1 MATVQ
6 WCEHCGCN
14 INRSCACPM
23 DCQHHG
29 KAKLLIKVGVYLK
42 QTDPEMAAELKLEG
56 LTSNRKLGEYVI
68 ECDPEMF
75 EQIAARFIEEA
86 E

>member
-1 MATVQ
+1 
-6 WCEHCGCN
+6 
-14 INRSCACPM
+14 M

-29 KAKLLIKVGVYLK
+29 KAKLLIKVGRYLK
-42 QTDPEMAAELKLEG
+42 QTDPEMAATLKLEG
-56 LTSNRKLGEYVI
+56 LTSNRELGEYVM